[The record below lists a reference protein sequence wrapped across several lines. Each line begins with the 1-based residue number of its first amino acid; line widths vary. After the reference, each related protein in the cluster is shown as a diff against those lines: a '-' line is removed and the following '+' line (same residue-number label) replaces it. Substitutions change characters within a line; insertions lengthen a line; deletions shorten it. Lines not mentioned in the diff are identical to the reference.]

1 MAERKTLARP
11 YAKALFELARA
22 EQALPRWSEVLARL
36 SEIIAEPQVQRV
48 LDSPQAT
55 VKERGEVVI
64 AIGGEALDQ
73 QARNL
78 VRLLSEN
85 RRLSLIPDIAADYGA
100 LKAASENTIDVEL
113 SAPVPVDE
121 AEQTRIRQA
130 LQTRLGRDV
139 KLHCELDESLLG
151 GAVIRAGDLVI
162 DGSLKSRLERLTAA
176 MVH

>member
-1 MAERKTLARP
+1 MAETRTLARP
-11 YAKALFELARA
+11 YARALFRLAR
-22 EQALPRWSEVLARL
+22 EERTLPRWSEVLARL
-36 SEIIAEPQVQRV
+36 SEIVAEPQVRRL

-55 VKERGEVVI
+55 AGQRAEIVI
-64 AIGGEALDQ
+64 AIGADRLDE

-85 RRLSLIPDIAADYGA
+85 RRLELIPDIAADYGA

-121 AEQTRIRQA
+121 AEQTRIREA
-130 LQTRLGRDV
+130 LQKRLGREV
-139 KLHCELDESLLG
+139 KLHCDLDESLLG